1 MPKNKDTENMK
12 KVKTFPNNLE
22 AEQSLL
28 CCILIDGNVSGS
40 VIPMLMP
47 EAFYN
52 AQNRKIFAAM
62 KELNAG
68 DKAIDIIT
76 VNDQLTRMRQ
86 ADENTLEYLTDL
98 VNMLPSGAN
107 YRQYYNIIKRD
118 YVLRMIIERCNSI
131 IEKAYSGEDDKEVL
145 DYAEK
150 LIFDIS
156 KNERYQDL
164 IHISE
169 PATAV
174 IDRLNAIAKD
184 KNAFRG
190 LMTGMPLFD
199 KLTNGLQKGD
209 LIILAARP
217 SVGKTAFA
225 LNMAANIAKNTEAP
239 KTILI
244 FSLEMPAV
252 QLTQRI
258 LCNVSNVSMDE
269 INKGELIAD
278 GKTQLWKAV
287 RSVSNT
293 KIYINDSSIVSP
305 ENIMSQCRRMASN
318 KEKNIDKIDLI
329 IVDYL
334 QLMESGKKNAD
345 NRQVEVA
352 DMSRN
357 MKIIA
362 KELQCPLVL
371 LSQMSR
377 GIESRTEKAP
387 LLSDL
392 RESGAI
398 EQDADIVMFLSR
410 EDEKDKKNSPVILTV
425 AKHRN
430 GDLDSIRL
438 VWDGAHQRFTEHS
451 DQNMYIPKNNTKQQK
466 QEKEEQNN
474 QE

>member
-1 MPKNKDTENMK
+1 MPKTKDNESLK
-12 KVKTFPNNLE
+12 KVKTFPSNLE

-28 CCILIDGNVSGS
+28 CCILIDGNVAGS
-40 VIPMLMP
+40 VIPILAQ

-52 AQNRKIFAAM
+52 AKNRKIFAAM
-62 KELNAG
+62 KELSSN
-68 DKAIDIIT
+68 DSAIDIIT
-76 VNDQLTRMRQ
+76 VNDQLSRMRQ

-107 YRQYYNIIKRD
+107 YRQYYNIIRRD
-118 YVLRMIIERCNSI
+118 YILRSIIERCNSI
-131 IEKAYSGEDDKEVL
+131 IEKAYSGEDDKVVL
-145 DYAEK
+145 DFAEK

-164 IHISE
+164 THISE

-174 IDRLNAIAKD
+174 IDRLNEIAKD

-190 LMTGMPLFD
+190 LMTGLPLFD

-225 LNMAANIAKNTEAP
+225 LNIASNISKSADAL

-244 FSLEMPAV
+244 FSLEMPAI
-252 QLTQRI
+252 QLTQRM
-258 LCNVSNVSMDE
+258 LCNISNVTMDE
-269 INKGELIAD
+269 VNKGELIGD

-293 KIYINDSSIVSP
+293 KIYINDSSIITP
-305 ENIMSQCRRMASN
+305 ENIMSQCRRMASS

-334 QLMESGKKNAD
+334 QLMSSGKNNHD
-345 NRQVEVA
+345 NRQVEVS
-352 DMSRN
+352 DISRN

-362 KELQCPLVL
+362 KELQCPLIL

-377 GIESRTEKAP
+377 GIESREEKTP

-410 EDEKDKKNSPVILTV
+410 EDEKDKKNSPVILNV

-430 GDLDSIRL
+430 GDLGFIRL

-451 DQNMYIPKNNTKQQK
+451 DQNYYPPAKGKTKQQN
-466 QEKEEQNN
+466 KETAVTTEP
-474 QE
+474 